1 MTETLL
7 PDVLMPEVVM
17 DDAQI
22 DEAVAFINERV
33 AAHVY
38 HGSLE
43 IRLTN

>member
-1 MTETLL
+1 MTETLP

-17 DDAQI
+17 DDSQI

-38 HGSLE
+38 RGSDDF
-43 IRLTN
+43 N